1 MASTLRRVPRARLR
15 SIVALMSTLD
25 GKGTVA
31 VFVSSLSWDEII
43 NGRQEAPAK
52 SHGWL
57 YAAGGAAA
65 LLLVILLYA
74 KRRKKDEDDED

>member
-1 MASTLRRVPRARLR
+1 M
-15 SIVALMSTLD
+15 ALMATLD

-31 VFVSSLSWDEII
+31 VFDSSISWDEII
-43 NGRQEAPAK
+43 NGSQEAPTK

-57 YAAGGAAA
+57 YAAGGATA
-65 LLLVILLYA
+65 LLLVILLFA